1 MLMEGNFFEATSR
14 RGTMSKWMSIGFDPD
29 QMDPV
34 TAEAAISGARDDA
47 APRQTG
53 SLDQGTL
60 SQFRAVGG
68 LNGSSKHWLA
78 GAIKHLVARHRTLGV
93 PAWKP

>member
-1 MLMEGNFFEATSR
+1 
-14 RGTMSKWMSIGFDPD
+14 MSKWMSIGFDPD

-34 TAEAAISGARDDA
+34 TSEAAISGARDDA

-53 SLDQGTL
+53 GLDQRTL
-60 SQFRAVGG
+60 SEFGAVSG
-68 LNGSSKHWLA
+68 LNDSSKRWLA
-78 GAIKHLVARHRTLGV
+78 GAIKHLVARHRTLGA

>member
-1 MLMEGNFFEATSR
+1 
-14 RGTMSKWMSIGFDPD
+14 MSKWMSIGFDPD

-53 SLDQGTL
+53 GLDQGTL
-60 SQFRAVGG
+60 SEFGAVSGP
-68 LNGSSKHWLA
+68 NDSSKHWLA
-78 GAIKHLVARHRTLGV
+78 GAIKHLIAHHRTLGV
-93 PAWKP
+93 PAWKL

>member
-1 MLMEGNFFEATSR
+1 
-14 RGTMSKWMSIGFDPD
+14 MSKWMSIGFDPD

-53 SLDQGTL
+53 GPDQGTL
-60 SQFRAVGG
+60 SEFGAGSA
-68 LNGSSKHWLA
+68 LSDSSKHWLA
-78 GAIKHLVARHRTLGV
+78 GAIKHLVACHRTLGV
-93 PAWKP
+93 PAWRP